1 MLQDIRRGARSWLGI
16 VLACILIPPFAI
28 VGVEYVFRDG
38 FSRAEAVITVGQQEV
53 LGREFERAF
62 RQRLDA
68 LNRRSGA
75 SVDYRTAKTMGV
87 VDLVAESFVGD
98 ALYRQATRDAGI
110 LVGDPV
116 VREAVRAMEAFKGVD
131 GKFDAQL
138 YRRGLESA
146 QMSEP
151 EFLDSQR
158 TEIAAQYLSQSIAG
172 LEAAPAA
179 IVDTIDRFRNEKRRA
194 TFFTLRASSVI
205 ELPKPSAAQLAEFY
219 DRHKARYTQPANRTV
234 SALIVLPEDVF
245 DRIPVADSEIEA
257 AYQQDKSSYTT
268 PEKRTLRQLLFT
280 TQADAG
286 QVAMAMAGGRSFDTV
301 AKEVVKQTPLSL
313 GTVTVAELPIP
324 DLAKAAFAPN
334 QGEIAEPVKTAL
346 GWHVIVVDKVEPAKV
361 TPLADARADIAEAIK
376 RKRAGDILDRLR
388 EDADDGLG
396 ADLPLDKIAGQ
407 IGVKLLRIP
416 AIDSAGRNAA
426 GAAIGGLPDDAR
438 FLQRIFEQDVGRDDR
453 DVIERKDGAFFI
465 VQVDRITP
473 SRIIP
478 LKNIEQRV
486 TADWTADARTDALK
500 VRADGLVQQIRAGAD
515 IETVARR
522 AGASLK
528 NSSPLNRYGAT
539 GDPDVS
545 GQLRDALFKAPAGG
559 AAVAGPGVSG
569 YSVAVLAAIEN
580 GGDAGQNRQSILD
593 SVKTSIGRELLA
605 QYGAMLRR
613 TYQVTIDRDGI
624 DRLFS
629 RAAQRQQ
636 GS

>member
-75 SVDYRTAKTMGV
+75 SVDYRTAKSMGV
-87 VDLVAESFVGD
+87 VDLVAEGFVGD

-116 VREAVRAMEAFKGVD
+116 VREAVRGMEAFKGVD
-131 GKFDAQL
+131 GKFDPQL
-138 YRRGLESA
+138 YRRGLETA

-151 EFLDSQR
+151 EFLDAQR
-158 TEIAAQYLSQSIAG
+158 TEIAAQYLSQGIAG
-172 LEAAPAA
+172 LETAPSA

-219 DRHKARYTQPANRTV
+219 DRHKTRYTQPANRTV

-257 AYQQDKSSYTT
+257 AYQQDKSSYTR

-280 TQADAG
+280 TRADAG
-286 QVAMAMAGGRSFDTV
+286 QVAIAMAGGRSFDTV
-301 AKEVVKQTPLSL
+301 AKEVVKQEPLSL
-313 GTVTVAELPIP
+313 GTVTAAELPIP
-324 DLAKAAFAPN
+324 ELAQAAFAPK

-346 GWHVIVVDKVEPAKV
+346 GWHVIIVDKVEPAQV
-361 TPLADARADIAEAIK
+361 TPLETARADIEEAIK
-376 RKRAGDILDRLR
+376 RRRAGDILDRLR

-407 IGVKLLRIP
+407 IGVKLLRIS

-426 GAAIGGLPDDAR
+426 GATIGGLPDDAR

-473 SRIIP
+473 SRIVP

-500 VRADGLVQQIRAGAD
+500 IRADALVQQIRAGAG

-522 AGASLK
+522 AGASIK

-545 GQLRDALFKAPAGG
+545 GQLRDALFKATAKG
-559 AAVAGPGVSG
+559 AAVAGRGVTG

-580 GGDAGQNRQSILD
+580 GGDAVQNRRSILD
-593 SVKTSIGRELLA
+593 SVKASIGRELLA

>member
-75 SVDYRTAKTMGV
+75 SVDYRTAKSMGV

-116 VREAVRAMEAFKGVD
+116 VREAVRGMEAFKGVD
-131 GKFDAQL
+131 GKFDPQL
-138 YRRGLESA
+138 YRRGLETA

-151 EFLDSQR
+151 EFLDAQR
-158 TEIAAQYLSQSIAG
+158 TEIAAQYLSQGIAG
-172 LEAAPAA
+172 LETAPSA

-219 DRHKARYTQPANRTV
+219 DRHKTRYTQPANRTV

-257 AYQQDKSSYTT
+257 AYQQDKSNYTT

-280 TQADAG
+280 TRADAG
-286 QVAMAMAGGRSFDTV
+286 QVAMAMAGGRSFDTA
-301 AKEVVKQTPLSL
+301 AKEVVKQEPLSL
-313 GTVTVAELPIP
+313 GTVTAAELPIP
-324 DLAKAAFAPN
+324 ELAQAAFAPK

-346 GWHVIVVDKVEPAKV
+346 GWHVIMVDKVEPAQV
-361 TPLADARADIAEAIK
+361 TPLETARADIEEAIK
-376 RKRAGDILDRLR
+376 RRRAGGILDRLR

-407 IGVKLLRIP
+407 VGVKLLRIP

-473 SRIIP
+473 SRIVP

-500 VRADGLVQQIRAGAD
+500 IRADALVQQIRAGAG
-515 IETVARR
+515 IETVAKR
-522 AGASLK
+522 AGASIK

-545 GQLRDALFKAPAGG
+545 GQLRDALFRAPATG
-559 AAVAGPGVSG
+559 AAVAGPGITG
-569 YSVAVLAAIEN
+569 YSVAVLAAVEN
-580 GGDAGQNRQSILD
+580 GGDAAQNRRSILD
-593 SVKTSIGRELLA
+593 SVKASIGRELLA

-613 TYQVTIDRDGI
+613 TYRVTIDRDGI

>member
-75 SVDYRTAKTMGV
+75 SVDYRTAKSMGV

-131 GKFDAQL
+131 GKFDPQL
-138 YRRGLESA
+138 YRRGLESS

-158 TEIAAQYLSQSIAG
+158 TEIAAQYLAQSIAG
-172 LEAAPAA
+172 LETAPSA
-179 IVDTIDRFRNEKRRA
+179 IVDTIDRYRNEKRRA
-194 TFFTLRASSVI
+194 AFFTLRASSVI

-219 DRHKARYTQPANRTV
+219 DRHKTRYTQPANRTV

-245 DRIPVADSEIEA
+245 DRIPVAVSEIEA

-280 TQADAG
+280 TRADAG
-286 QVAMAMAGGRSFDTV
+286 QVAIAMAGGRSFDSV
-301 AKEVVKQTPLSL
+301 AKEVVKQEPLSL
-313 GTVTVAELPIP
+313 GTVTAGELPIP
-324 DLAKAAFAPN
+324 ELAQAAFAPK

-346 GWHVIVVDKVEPAKV
+346 GWHVIIVDKVEPAQV
-361 TPLADARADIAEAIK
+361 TPLETARADIEEAIK
-376 RKRAGDILDRLR
+376 RRRAGDILDRLR

-416 AIDSAGRNAA
+416 AIDSAGRNAG

-486 TADWTADARTDALK
+486 AADWTADARTDALK
-500 VRADGLVQQIRAGAD
+500 IRADALVQQIRAGAD

-522 AGASLK
+522 AGASIK

-545 GQLRDALFKAPAGG
+545 GQLRDALFKAPATG

-613 TYQVTIDRDGI
+613 TYRVTIDRDGI
-624 DRLFS
+624 DSLFS